1 MEYPKDCLYVWVTLV
16 TLKHLKQYIERKES
30 FLQRRYMLHFI
41 ASSILSGIIWDIM
54 KGTPKVVQRY
64 FLKKNEIDEGKLE
77 NLIASIPQNEKNSK
91 DVLVNYLK
99 SDEEYQILVNQVVY
113 KLQKAHKRKAA
124 FLLIAIVCLLGV
136 FFYCG
141 NVMDSEKNLR
151 TFVNSYIEVTYN
163 GLQKKENVSV
173 NEGGDTYFY
182 NNIWDLK
189 NKKYIRVVK
198 LPVTTELHLDTGLL
212 PDSYDW
218 EYISDSCQ
226 SQELWMC
233 LRYANSELGFS
244 EKNEAFYE
252 HFSYKML
259 EENSGFL
266 LVHAIEVAKYLEN
279 VKNTVFIKYTDSDY
293 KYFILGKCLYADADG
308 YMMALLSYS
317 GLSYE
322 DFVDSTDKKVV
333 RMRKCFDSIR
343 QINYNGESMQIGNE

>member
-1 MEYPKDCLYVWVTLV
+1 MEYPKDCLYVWFILV

-141 NVMDSEKNLR
+141 NVMDSEK
-151 TFVNSYIEVTYN
+151 T
-163 GLQKKENVSV
+163 
-173 NEGGDTYFY
+173 
-182 NNIWDLK
+182 
-189 NKKYIRVVK
+189 
-198 LPVTTELHLDTGLL
+198 
-212 PDSYDW
+212 
-218 EYISDSCQ
+218 C
-226 SQELWMC
+226 
-233 LRYANSELGFS
+233 
-244 EKNEAFYE
+244 
-252 HFSYKML
+252 
-259 EENSGFL
+259 
-266 LVHAIEVAKYLEN
+266 
-279 VKNTVFIKYTDSDY
+279 
-293 KYFILGKCLYADADG
+293 
-308 YMMALLSYS
+308 
-317 GLSYE
+317 
-322 DFVDSTDKKVV
+322 V
-333 RMRKCFDSIR
+333 RL
-343 QINYNGESMQIGNE
+343 

>member
-41 ASSILSGIIWDIM
+41 ASSILSGIIWNIM

-141 NVMDSEKNLR
+141 NVMDSEK
-151 TFVNSYIEVTYN
+151 TCV
-163 GLQKKENVSV
+163 
-173 NEGGDTYFY
+173 
-182 NNIWDLK
+182 
-189 NKKYIRVVK
+189 
-198 LPVTTELHLDTGLL
+198 HL
-212 PDSYDW
+212 
-218 EYISDSCQ
+218 
-226 SQELWMC
+226 
-233 LRYANSELGFS
+233 
-244 EKNEAFYE
+244 
-252 HFSYKML
+252 
-259 EENSGFL
+259 
-266 LVHAIEVAKYLEN
+266 
-279 VKNTVFIKYTDSDY
+279 
-293 KYFILGKCLYADADG
+293 
-308 YMMALLSYS
+308 
-317 GLSYE
+317 
-322 DFVDSTDKKVV
+322 
-333 RMRKCFDSIR
+333 
-343 QINYNGESMQIGNE
+343 

>member
-1 MEYPKDCLYVWVTLV
+1 MEYPNDCLYVWVTLV
-16 TLKHLKQYIERKES
+16 TLNRLKQYIERKES

-151 TFVNSYIEVTYN
+151 TFVNSYIEVTWFT
-163 GLQKKENVSV
+163 KKRECVS
-173 NEGGDTYFY
+173 
-182 NNIWDLK
+182 
-189 NKKYIRVVK
+189 
-198 LPVTTELHLDTGLL
+198 
-212 PDSYDW
+212 
-218 EYISDSCQ
+218 
-226 SQELWMC
+226 
-233 LRYANSELGFS
+233 
-244 EKNEAFYE
+244 
-252 HFSYKML
+252 
-259 EENSGFL
+259 
-266 LVHAIEVAKYLEN
+266 
-279 VKNTVFIKYTDSDY
+279 
-293 KYFILGKCLYADADG
+293 
-308 YMMALLSYS
+308 
-317 GLSYE
+317 
-322 DFVDSTDKKVV
+322 
-333 RMRKCFDSIR
+333 
-343 QINYNGESMQIGNE
+343 

>member
-1 MEYPKDCLYVWVTLV
+1 MEYPKDCLYVWFILV

-41 ASSILSGIIWDIM
+41 ASSILSGIIWD
-54 KGTPKVVQRY
+54 
-64 FLKKNEIDEGKLE
+64 KN
-77 NLIASIPQNEKNSK
+77 
-91 DVLVNYLK
+91 
-99 SDEEYQILVNQVVY
+99 
-113 KLQKAHKRKAA
+113 
-124 FLLIAIVCLLGV
+124 
-136 FFYCG
+136 
-141 NVMDSEKNLR
+141 
-151 TFVNSYIEVTYN
+151 
-163 GLQKKENVSV
+163 
-173 NEGGDTYFY
+173 
-182 NNIWDLK
+182 
-189 NKKYIRVVK
+189 YIRVVK

-218 EYISDSCQ
+218 KHISDSCQ
-226 SQELWMC
+226 TQELWMC
-233 LRYANSELGFS
+233 LRYANLELGFS

-252 HFSYKML
+252 NFSYKML

-266 LVHAIEVAKYLEN
+266 LVHAIEGAKYLEN